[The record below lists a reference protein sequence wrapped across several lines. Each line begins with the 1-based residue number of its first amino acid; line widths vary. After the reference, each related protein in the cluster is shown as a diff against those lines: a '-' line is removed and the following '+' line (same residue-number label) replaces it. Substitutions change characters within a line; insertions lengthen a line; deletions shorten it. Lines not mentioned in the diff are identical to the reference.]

1 MRTKIVLVLSSCF
14 FAIDALANG
23 GVWTT
28 DDSMFAVWMVQFLAA
43 VFLCV
48 ATGCFL
54 HEHGINAFSKV
65 RELLRQPVLVL
76 TFLCMFVGASIQY
89 AVSKVSPPDRGI
101 DNGELRIENS
111 EPMRSG
117 NLQLPIFPSFPIV
130 PNSQFSI
137 LNSQFT
143 YINPQSNSV
152 ILGIGWPMANPPPE
166 ECDYSTT
173 T

>member
-1 MRTKIVLVLSSCF
+1 
-14 FAIDALANG
+14 
-23 GVWTT
+23 
-28 DDSMFAVWMVQFLAA
+28 MFAVWMVQLLAV
-43 VFLCV
+43 VFLLV
-48 ATGCFL
+48 AAGWFL
-54 HEHGINAFSKV
+54 RERGINAFSKI
-65 RELLRQPVLVL
+65 RDLLRQPILVV
-76 TFLCMFVGASIQY
+76 TFLCMFVGTSIQY
-89 AVSKVSPPDRGI
+89 AVSKVSPLSQIENGELPQI
-101 DNGELRIENS
+101 ENGELRIENS
-111 EPMRSG
+111 GTTQSG

>member
-28 DDSMFAVWMVQFLAA
+28 DDSMFAVWMVQLLAV
-43 VFLCV
+43 VFLLV
-48 ATGCFL
+48 AAGCFL
-54 HEHGINAFSKV
+54 RERGINAFSKI
-65 RELLRQPVLVL
+65 RDLLRQPILVL
-76 TFLCMFVGASIQY
+76 TFLCMFVGTSIQY
-89 AVSKVSPPDRGI
+89 AVSKDRGI
-101 DNGELRIENS
+101 ENGELRIENS
-111 EPMRSG
+111 GTTQSG